1 MFTSQ
6 FFKDKKNIA
15 IMVLSLF
22 FLSAVGYIIF
32 SPSSFQRANKVL
44 EKQYKD
50 LQKEIVL
57 KNKRIDSLEIEEKK
71 SNKTIETLTKK
82 TSKTDSLIRDKD
94 YKIGLLKRDVT
105 LYKSRYDDLNKEYW
119 DKMNSELKV
128 KKSGGEL
135 INSLS
140 KGVN

>member
-6 FFKDKKNIA
+6 FFKDKKNIV

-44 EKQYKD
+44 QKQYND
-50 LQKEIVL
+50 LQKDIDS
-57 KNKRIDSLEIEEKK
+57 KNKQIDSLKTKEEKYNK
-71 SNKTIETLTKK
+71 SIEKLTKN
-82 TSKTDSLIRDKD
+82 TLKTDSLIRVKD
-94 YKIGLLKRDVT
+94 SQIGVLKNDLVVYKT
-105 LYKSRYDDLNKEYW
+105 RYDFLNKEYM
-119 DKMNSELKV
+119 DRVKGGLTV

-135 INSLS
+135 INSLN
-140 KGVN
+140 KRVN